1 MKLKDYIFILPFLI
15 LTLVGCKDDDSP
27 AFTSE
32 NSFSLILPYDI
43 NEGVTLTFN
52 ASDDWTIYDAGN
64 SRLTFSKTSGTA
76 GVNEILIK
84 AKEYNNTND
93 KIRYSFTITS
103 SHGGRN
109 KNVDV
114 ELLHEPVF
122 MIKDLNY
129 DVGPDGGTLH
139 ILVKSNE
146 YLSRG
151 PLRVYSR
158 KSDFDDMIAAW
169 KSKEQSEF
177 ADGKMTSLDTKI
189 TRSEVSDNEEILTI
203 TIKPNTTSRVLKGIF
218 YICVDDNFNVRSELL
233 TVVQPAANTYCSRDL
248 ETGDSIVTQLQK
260 HKLGNG
266 VPIVILGDGFLDKD
280 ITGGKFREATD
291 KAMDAL
297 FSMHPMKALRD
308 YFDVY
313 EVTAVSYNDFFSP
326 HSYTAFNSK
335 FTSAGSSEIRGND
348 EKAKEYAKLAVG
360 KERIND
366 ATVIVL
372 VNENQYGGTTNLF
385 ADEIK
390 FSNIPNGCSIAYI
403 PLYES
408 DGTQLDF
415 SIILNHEAVGHG
427 FAKLADE
434 YDTGRLGMIPD
445 TTKLKY
451 EKVQMYGGC
460 RNIAFNSDVTKS
472 YWANFAAD
480 SQYASEHLGCY
491 EGAVSHAMGIYRPTE
506 ESIMNKGLGGFN
518 VIGRALIYKRCMHL
532 AFGDKW
538 KYKEADFIAFDLEH
552 NKEASSKRNA
562 PAKRSGTFQPL
573 APPRIT
579 IMNTAK

>member
-32 NSFSLILPYDI
+32 NGFSLILPYDI

-64 SRLTFSKTSGTA
+64 SRLSFSKTSGTA

-146 YLSRG
+146 HLSRG

-189 TRSEVSDNEEILTI
+189 TRSEVSDNEELLTI

-248 ETGDSIVTQLQK
+248 ETGDGIVTQLKK

-266 VPIVILGDGFLDKD
+266 VPIVILGDGFLDRD
-280 ITGGKFREATD
+280 ITEGKFREATD

-335 FTSAGSSEIRGND
+335 FTCAGSSEIRGDN

-360 KERIND
+360 QERIND
-366 ATVIVL
+366 YT
-372 VNENQYGGTTNLF
+372 
-385 ADEIK
+385 DEPKI
-390 FSNIPNGCSIAYI
+390 SDIPNGCSIAYV

-408 DGTQLDF
+408 NDTQIDF

-434 YDTGRLGMIPD
+434 YDTERLGMIPD
-445 TTKLKY
+445 TIKVKY
-451 EKVQMYGGC
+451 ELAHMYGGF
-460 RNIAFNSDVTKS
+460 RNISLNSDVTKS
-472 YWANFAAD
+472 YWANFATD
-480 SQYASEHLGCY
+480 SRYASEHLGCY
-491 EGAVSHAMGIYRPTE
+491 EGAAYYAMGIYRPTE

-552 NKEASSKRNA
+552 NTETSSKPNA
-562 PAKRSGTFQPL
+562 SANRSGTFQPL

-579 IMNTAK
+579 IMKTAK